1 MIYIYGAGGHGKVVF
16 YSFKSINVSP
26 QAFIDDKTFDSWCG
40 IPVLKPDMLSGKSF
54 SIHFAIGKN
63 LIRKSLQLSW
73 QAKGYN
79 AETIAHIKSMQYPNA
94 VVGQGSFL
102 AAGSILG
109 VDSSLGLGCIL
120 NHNAVVDHDCQVGD
134 FTHIAPNATLGGGVS
149 VGSLCLIGAGAVVL
163 PGLTVGDNVVVGA
176 GAVVIKN
183 IPCGSVVVG
192 NPSKPL
198 IRLLK

>member
-1 MIYIYGAGGHGKVVF
+1 MIYIYGAGGHGKVIF

-40 IPVLKPDMLSGKSF
+40 IPVLKPDMLSDKSF
-54 SIHFAIGKN
+54 LIHFAIGQN
-63 LIRKSLQLSW
+63 LIRKRLQLTW

-79 AETIAHIKSMQYPNA
+79 AETIAHIKSIQYPNV

-109 VDSSLGLGCIL
+109 ADSILGLGCVI

-134 FTHIAPNATLGGGVS
+134 FTHIAPSATVGGGVR

-163 PGLTVGDNVVVGA
+163 PGLILGDNVIVGA
-176 GAVVIKN
+176 GSVVTKN
-183 IPCGSVVVG
+183 IPTGSIIVG
-192 NPSKPL
+192 NPSRP
-198 IRLLK
+198 LLKD